1 MSNAEMLSLELVIT
15 ELKNKISL
23 LKKENKELKIA
34 KEMIF
39 NRYEHVVERKLEIS
53 HELIKLKFPAGKIP
67 SYLNDKAK

>member
-1 MSNAEMLSLELVIT
+1 MSNLELVIT
-15 ELKNKISL
+15 DLKKTISA

-53 HELIKLKFPAGKIP
+53 QELTKLKFPAGKIP
-67 SYLNDKAK
+67 PHLSDKAK

>member
-1 MSNAEMLSLELVIT
+1 MNDLELVIT
-15 ELKNKISL
+15 DLKKTISA

-53 HELIKLKFPAGKIP
+53 QELTKLKHPAGKIP
-67 SYLNDKAK
+67 PHLSDKAK

>member
-1 MSNAEMLSLELVIT
+1 MSDLELVIT
-15 ELKNKISL
+15 DLKKTISA

-53 HELIKLKFPAGKIP
+53 HELTKLKFPAGKIP
-67 SYLNDKAK
+67 SHLSDKAK

>member
-1 MSNAEMLSLELVIT
+1 MSDLELVIT
-15 ELKNKISL
+15 DLKKTISA

-53 HELIKLKFPAGKIP
+53 QELTKLKYPAGKIP
-67 SYLNDKAK
+67 PQLGEKAK

>member
-1 MSNAEMLSLELVIT
+1 MSDLELVIT
-15 ELKNKISL
+15 DLKKTISA

-53 HELIKLKFPAGKIP
+53 HELTKLKFPAGKIP
-67 SYLNDKAK
+67 PHLSDKAK

>member
-1 MSNAEMLSLELVIT
+1 MSDLELVIAD
-15 ELKNKISL
+15 LKKTISS